1 MLLQCVCDT
10 AIKGGNGDLVD
21 AVSTRYF
28 MSFITKPTRKKKKT
42 TEEAPLMTC
51 MQSVRLVVVG
61 WGRQKKERLFCVRSL
76 KGIKAYLLFLPLG
89 RQFSTSCFSLL
100 LLLCCCSSCQLVC
113 MRMARIFF
121 SYLTVANFPLFKP
134 QRIYSSMSTEE
145 TPRLLFGNC
154 DGDVL
159 VEVALLSRQDLL
171 EGNCSSKVSA

>member
-1 MLLQCVCDT
+1 MYAVSQACSCRMGPTEERKTFFATQCVC
-10 AIKGGNGDLVD
+10 
-21 AVSTRYF
+21 
-28 MSFITKPTRKKKKT
+28 
-42 TEEAPLMTC
+42 
-51 MQSVRLVVVG
+51 
-61 WGRQKKERLFCVRSL
+61 SL
-76 KGIKAYLLFLPLG
+76 KGIKVYLLFLPLC
-89 RQFSTSCFSLL
+89 RQFSTGCFSLML
-100 LLLCCCSSCQLVC
+100 LLPTSVRAYAHVLAHIL
-113 MRMARIFF
+113 F